1 MNTNETIGME
11 NANVVNYVDE
21 CASVGVGGEWLKLT
35 PGTHKL
41 ILLQEVPKP
50 HKRETTIK
58 NETKTLEQS
67 DILVEYNKKTFKW
80 SITKGITKR
89 SLWYQIMA
97 LGKNWKT
104 LTGKPINVIVK
115 SDGQQR
121 DYTIIEALPFLDEP
135 NTTK

>member
-11 NANVVNYVDE
+11 NANVVNYGDE

-58 NETKTLEQS
+58 KTK
-67 DILVEYNKKTFKW
+67 NKK
-80 SITKGITKR
+80 SITLTNEFKKKT
-89 SLWYQIMA
+89 M
-97 LGKNWKT
+97 LGEGNQK
-104 LTGKPINVIVK
+104 
-115 SDGQQR
+115 
-121 DYTIIEALPFLDEP
+121 
-135 NTTK
+135 